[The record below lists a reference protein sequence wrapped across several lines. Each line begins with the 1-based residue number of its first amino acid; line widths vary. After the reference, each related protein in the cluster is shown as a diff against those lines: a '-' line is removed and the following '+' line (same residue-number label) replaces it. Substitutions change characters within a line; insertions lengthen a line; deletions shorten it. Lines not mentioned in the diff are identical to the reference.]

1 MSEMCASGHRSA
13 LPLEPEW
20 VWGVPDQELR
30 QPKLPVPVG
39 KSGTTPER
47 QH

>member
-30 QPKLPVPVG
+30 QPEIACSRWKVG
-39 KSGTTPER
+39 YYT
-47 QH
+47 